1 MNNETVFSA
10 KELNKKLH
18 EDVKNVGFI
27 SKTKFYQVDLSYISL
42 AVLKMRV
49 SFVNIIESQVL
60 IE

>member
-18 EDVKNVGFI
+18 EDVKYIGFI
-27 SKTKFYQVDLSYISL
+27 SKTKCYQVDISYISL